1 MAEAAANV
9 VAGEIT
15 QAVRDSSCDVGPI
28 VEGDWL
34 GLARDGIRAVEGELG
49 DAATALLDVLVR
61 DDHEI
66 VTIIEGDRASAAR
79 TRHITESLAEHRP
92 RAAAELP
99 PGGPPLQDR
108 TSLARGKRGAA
119 RD

>member
-34 GLARDGIRAVEGELG
+34 GLARDGIRAVEGALG

-61 DDHEI
+61 DDHET
-66 VTIIEGDRASAAR
+66 VTIIEGDGASPPGTPPPPDWR
-79 TRHITESLAEHRP
+79 AEHRP
-92 RAAAELP
+92 RPAAQGHPGAPPIPPYHPRHQHCPAEP
-99 PGGPPLQDR
+99 
-108 TSLARGKRGAA
+108 T
-119 RD
+119 